1 MRKCRCSAVRADGEV
16 TFWRSRTRPANA
28 PEEHRQQR
36 ILRLF
41 ASRDNLG
48 SITQLDYYWPEAV
61 TAPSTDIVCIC
72 ICICIRRVPS
82 TAFLPQ
88 KDLGA
93 LNPTWAHLHS
103 SQTSSITSRKVCL
116 VLSHPNS
123 PGKIFGRN
131 ARKWVVNCV
140 LILVFGGLFFS
151 TISRSKEDDKPN
163 NSGKKRVFLRELGVT
178 RESPFGF
185 VWVQTLVYLGLFQQ
199 MGEGSRPTFA

>member
-36 ILRLF
+36 IFRLF
-41 ASRDNLG
+41 ANLVTNLG
-48 SITQLDYYWPEAV
+48 SITQHDYYWPEGV

-72 ICICIRRVPS
+72 ICICICICRAPS

-140 LILVFGGLFFS
+140 LILVFGGLFFDNLA
-151 TISRSKEDDKPN
+151 KQ
-163 NSGKKRVFLRELGVT
+163 GT
-178 RESPFGF
+178 R
-185 VWVQTLVYLGLFQQ
+185 
-199 MGEGSRPTFA
+199 

>member
-1 MRKCRCSAVRADGEV
+1 
-16 TFWRSRTRPANA
+16 
-28 PEEHRQQR
+28 
-36 ILRLF
+36 
-41 ASRDNLG
+41 
-48 SITQLDYYWPEAV
+48 V

-72 ICICIRRVPS
+72 ICICICICRAPS

-103 SQTSSITSRKVCL
+103 SQTSSITSCKVCL
-116 VLSHPNS
+116 VLSHPSS

-140 LILVFGGLFFS
+140 LILVFGGLFFRQS
-151 TISRSKEDDKPN
+151 REARNTISRATAVK
-163 NSGKKRVFLRELGVT
+163 SGFFLHELGLT